1 MHMGVV
7 PMRDGKLSSKAMFDR
22 EELLKIQDDLPK
34 YMREQG
40 FEIERGARNSEA
52 KHLTVAEFKQE
63 MAYKEIES
71 ELVVDYGAP
80 QFMNTNTGEFMT
92 PKEVEEAQSIGEL
105 FGDKFEL
112 NMRETSFEEKLDW
125 VKNKQNLE
133 LKRLDEL
140 KNRWKK
146 KSKAWSLCSMK
157 STKNYLKSILRCLR
171 ASLSSLR
178 PRSI

>member
-171 ASLSSLR
+171 GLSELSEAEG
-178 PRSI
+178 I